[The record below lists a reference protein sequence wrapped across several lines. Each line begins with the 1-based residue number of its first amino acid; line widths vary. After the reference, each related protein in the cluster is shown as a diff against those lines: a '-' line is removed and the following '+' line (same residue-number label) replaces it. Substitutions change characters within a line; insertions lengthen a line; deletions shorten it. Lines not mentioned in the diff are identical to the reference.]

1 MRESP
6 WRAPLSGISFSC
18 SESTALCN
26 ASQTSFTLSFDKGEK
41 KIKVFKEPLA
51 DLGAEGVGSRFGE
64 GLLCTEKHALS
75 LWDACSS

>member
-6 WRAPLSGISFSC
+6 WRAPLSGISFS
-18 SESTALCN
+18 ALNLLHFVMLHKPHLLCLL
-26 ASQTSFTLSFDKGEK
+26 TRGK

-75 LWDACSS
+75 PWDACGS